1 MRRQGWY
8 LWRFVKDKLTASLLM
23 LGHAWPLSEAL
34 DNHPLVK
41 LINKLH
47 KAYHEQLVNGQDT
60 DTDSESSGSDLPELA
75 EDQTTEADNED
86 EPEGLCCAQ
95 CDRKIPHVCFSCI

>member
-1 MRRQGWY
+1 
-8 LWRFVKDKLTASLLM
+8 
-23 LGHAWPLSEAL
+23 
-34 DNHPLVK
+34 
-41 LINKLH
+41 
-47 KAYHEQLVNGQDT
+47 VNGQDT

-86 EPEGLCCAQ
+86 EPEGLCCTQ